1 MIHLRKE
8 LVFLNQSD
16 QTGERVKNYLNRD
29 HTGVRKAIL
38 TLFLSDGTFT
48 TEDVFTSLEGNFDI
62 SYRGI
67 SAMVGLM
74 NTRLGILSVDVTGEH
89 NVYCLK
95 DSHKDLLE
103 SILGNY

>member
-1 MIHLRKE
+1 MHLTEE
-8 LVFLNQSD
+8 LVVLNHDNQI
-16 QTGERVKNYLNRD
+16 GERVKNYLNRD
-29 HTGVRKAIL
+29 QTGVRKAIL
-38 TLFLSDGTFT
+38 DLFLSDNTFT
-48 TEDVFTSLEGNFDI
+48 TEDVFTSLEGNFDV

-89 NVYCLK
+89 NIYCLK